1 MNKKIKIGYFC
12 GDFHNHPVLHIM
24 SGIFKNHNKNNFEI
38 YAFSHGPN
46 KKDNIWRNDVMECFK
61 KFHDINEMTDYDIVK
76 LVNSENIDIAVNLTG
91 LTENAKTSI
100 FYNRVA
106 PIQINYLGF
115 TGTIGLEVYRLHY
128 C

>member
-1 MNKKIKIGYFC
+1 
-12 GDFHNHPVLHIM
+12 
-24 SGIFKNHNKNNFEI
+24 
-38 YAFSHGPN
+38 
-46 KKDNIWRNDVMECFK
+46 MEYFK

-106 PIQINYLGF
+106 PIQINYLGSQA
-115 TGTIGLEVYRLHY
+115 LLV
-128 C
+128 